1 MMTFDISIHI
11 KLPKWSSLSHYICI

>member
-11 KLPKWSSLSHYICI
+11 KLPKCSSLSHYICI